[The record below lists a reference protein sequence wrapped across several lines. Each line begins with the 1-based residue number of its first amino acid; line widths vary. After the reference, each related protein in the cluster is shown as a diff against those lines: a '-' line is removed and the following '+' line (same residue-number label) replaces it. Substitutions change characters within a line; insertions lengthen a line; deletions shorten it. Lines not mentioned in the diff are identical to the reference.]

1 MIHIELGIKFRIMFS
16 MTQVITC
23 SAAISACEKGRFE
36 ADATIFFVLKWR
48 DGAMSHGDSMVIQW
62 WFNGDS
68 MVIQWWFNGDS
79 MVIQWWFNGI

>member
-1 MIHIELGIKFRIMFS
+1 

-62 WFNGDS
+62 
-68 MVIQWWFNGDS
+68 
-79 MVIQWWFNGI
+79 